1 MVFLTYKPLEDS
13 FLIQKYVKKYAYGS
27 VLDMGTGTGI
37 LAKTAA
43 RNKKVKKVLA
53 ADIDEAAI
61 AYCKNTIRSKK
72 ISFVVSNLFSNL
84 KGTFDTIIFNP
95 PYLPEH
101 PDEDKDVA
109 RAVSGGKKGYELIAL
124 FLNQTGKHL
133 KTKGNILLLFS
144 SLTNK
149 GIVDKLIEDNS
160 FVFEEL
166 DTQKFFMETLYC
178 YLIKKNQ
185 VLEHLKRR
193 GLKNIEFLA
202 RGKRGLVYTAL
213 YKRKKVAIKIRQSK
227 SKAQERIENEATWL
241 KKLNK
246 HDIGPK
252 LLFAGKDFIVYRFV
266 EGTFLPEFIE
276 LHNAPIIKKAIADV
290 FWQCYQLDKIGVN
303 KKEMHHPVKHV
314 IVDKKPTLIDFERTH
329 KTANPKNV
337 TQFVQYICSMEK
349 QLFVKSVVFN
359 TLTLRRRAQSYKR
372 YMDEAHLQEIIDE
385 L

>member
-1 MVFLTYKPLEDS
+1 MNNINTKTTTVSTVNYPVYYPHEDS
-13 FLIQKYVKKYAYGS
+13 YIIQKHIVEYAKNKEF

-193 GLKNIEFLA
+193 GLKNIEFFC
-202 RGKRGLVYTAL
+202 GDTAEVVEQIPE
-213 YKRKKVAIKIRQSK
+213 KVQ
-227 SKAQERIENEATWL
+227 
-241 KKLNK
+241 
-246 HDIGPK
+246 
-252 LLFAGKDFIVYRFV
+252 
-266 EGTFLPEFIE
+266 
-276 LHNAPIIKKAIADV
+276 
-290 FWQCYQLDKIGVN
+290 
-303 KKEMHHPVKHV
+303 
-314 IVDKKPTLIDFERTH
+314 
-329 KTANPKNV
+329 
-337 TQFVQYICSMEK
+337 
-349 QLFVKSVVFN
+349 
-359 TLTLRRRAQSYKR
+359 
-372 YMDEAHLQEIIDE
+372 
-385 L
+385 